1 MKNRTFQPR
10 LHLSK
15 SVGVEKQKQK
25 KGFGRPQVAPGGRE
39 NRLKM
44 DFKAVFRR

>member
-1 MKNRTFQPR
+1 MKNRTFQPC
-10 LHLSK
+10 LHLSE

-25 KGFGRPQVAPGGRE
+25 KRIQQTAGRTRGGG